1 MRVLCVRLHLFIRGA
16 CGQNRMLA
24 FLLMKNVQRHTDVED
39 LERYSMGNSSPAESA
54 PIEEHLLTCDECR
67 HRLRE
72 TDDYLLALRTASA
85 GLRRDE
91 IIVARGQWRFPAW
104 LPVLAAVACLLVMIF
119 ALRRGR
125 PAAGPVVA
133 ISLTAMRGNGAGNSA
148 PAGRELML
156 HPDLTS
162 LAEASS
168 YRLEIVDQT
177 GRARVRSHARKMA
190 FGSRVWTR
198 ACTLCAYIC
207 PRADCCANTASKSNK
222 PSELH
227 PPIRAATVR
236 ERSLFTPSNPL
247 PIQG

>member
-1 MRVLCVRLHLFIRGA
+1 
-16 CGQNRMLA
+16 
-24 FLLMKNVQRHTDVED
+24 
-39 LERYSMGNSSPAESA
+39 MGNSSPAESA

-177 GRARVRSHARKMA
+177 GRTLRQGTLARAQNGIRFPGLDAGMYFVR
-190 FGSRVWTR
+190 VY
-198 ACTLCAYIC
+198 L
-207 PRADCCANTASKSNK
+207 
-222 PSELH
+222 PSGGLL
-227 PPIRAATVR
+227 R
-236 ERSLFTPSNPL
+236 EYGLQ
-247 PIQG
+247 IQ